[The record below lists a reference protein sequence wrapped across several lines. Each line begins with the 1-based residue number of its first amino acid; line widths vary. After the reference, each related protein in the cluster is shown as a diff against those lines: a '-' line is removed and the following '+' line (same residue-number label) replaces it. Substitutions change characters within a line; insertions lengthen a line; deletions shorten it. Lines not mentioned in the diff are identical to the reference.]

1 MPGNHTTQHTLLV
14 PKGAQPVTSHWYQ
27 TNYCEDLIAHNK
39 HFEYHNS
46 SSYSSSPAPMDPQL
60 LLASFLPMTLTPPAN
75 TPVASSNE
83 ELQCRGHNGQ
93 FAPLHSTRMNRG
105 CTIKACF
112 ECCNKLNNLSGG
124 CGPHQQQEVKK
135 RKAKETTMVSQ
146 LTTTTTTELSTSS
159 GVEISGAP
167 TKFRSISIK
176 KQAEERV
183 QNNEI
188 ALAKKLVTL
197 VVWSGGKDDPF
208 GYKSW
213 RVQANK
219 WPLFSLDQSE
229 ELLELI
235 ENKLGSNWKGGLRVW
250 NHEEL
255 NWVHIKLNTIELY
268 PKDCKKILVI
278 FPNIKATLC
287 EDVDHHLASVAPMS
301 QKAAMDIRALILPSM
316 TPSNTSLNTSSITP
330 HKSQI
335 LSSGYSTP
343 VHIPDS
349 DDESITF
356 CGLNNDTVPDEP
368 GPALYKSLPGNSS
381 SSGGRQ
387 NGNNW
392 PRGVTMRAMLKFLE
406 RSLVK
411 KVSIKA
417 AWEEQFKHTH
427 TFASTTVSTYW
438 TWLLKIKMPQL
449 TEYVAK
455 HGDHTVEQG
464 KDYFDKLWEQCDTR
478 PKKRARQSD

>member
-1 MPGNHTTQHTLLV
+1 MLTLYWF
-14 PKGAQPVTSHWYQ
+14 PKEPNRAQ
-27 TNYCEDLIAHNK
+27 LIG
-39 HFEYHNS
+39 
-46 SSYSSSPAPMDPQL
+46 
-60 LLASFLPMTLTPPAN
+60 TRPPAMRRCS
-75 TPVASSNE
+75 AE
-83 ELQCRGHNGQ
+83 AYNGQ

-112 ECCNKLNNLSGG
+112 ECCNKLNNLPGG
-124 CGPHQQQEVKK
+124 CGPHQQQEAKK
-135 RKAKETTMVSQ
+135 RKAKETTTVPQ

-159 GVEISGAP
+159 GVEISCTPSTQAGRSFTRRLSASELA
-167 TKFRSISIK
+167 KFCSISIK
-176 KQAEERV
+176 KQAEEHV

-208 GYKSW
+208 GYESW

-235 ENKLGSNWKGGLRVW
+235 EKKLGSNWKGGLQVW

-268 PKDCKKILVI
+268 LKDCKKILVI

-287 EDVDHHLASVAPMS
+287 EDVDHHLAFVAPIS
-301 QKAAMDIRALILPSM
+301 QKAAMDICALILPLM
-316 TPSNTSLNTSSITP
+316 TPLNTSSVTSLITP
-330 HKSQI
+330 NKSQN
-335 LSSGYSTP
+335 LSLGYSTP

-349 DDESITF
+349 GDESITF
-356 CGLNNDTVPDEP
+356 CGLNNDTVSDEP
-368 GPALYKSLPGNSS
+368 EPAPHKFLPGNSL

-387 NGNNW
+387 HGNNW
-392 PRGVTMRAMLKFLE
+392 PCGFLE

-411 KVSIKA
+411 KVSVKA

-427 TFASTTVSTYW
+427 TFASTTVSTYR